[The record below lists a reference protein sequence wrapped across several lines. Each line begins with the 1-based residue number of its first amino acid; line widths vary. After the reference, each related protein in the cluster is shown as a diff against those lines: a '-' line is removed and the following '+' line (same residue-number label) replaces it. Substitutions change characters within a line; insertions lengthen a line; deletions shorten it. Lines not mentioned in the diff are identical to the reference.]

1 MTRLLFDDA
10 YVDDL
15 LSGRKTATV
24 RHDLD
29 EDLSPGD
36 RIELHTR
43 IGPFGMATVADVVRT
58 ELSDALSVVED
69 RGYRHNAKDTWTL
82 FKSLYK
88 HYSDADLSL
97 QSEVSVVLLDEI
109 EEREFVELERRDLD
123 EEASGGVLLDPEE
136 AREIADHLADA
147 DLDRRNAK
155 DRDPGHTELFEWS
168 KELRGRANDARG
180 E

>member
-82 FKSLYK
+82 FKSLYNTIPTRTCP
-88 HYSDADLSL
+88 YSPRFPS
-97 QSEVSVVLLDEI
+97 SS
-109 EEREFVELERRDLD
+109 
-123 EEASGGVLLDPEE
+123 ST
-136 AREIADHLADA
+136 
-147 DLDRRNAK
+147 K
-155 DRDPGHTELFEWS
+155 
-168 KELRGRANDARG
+168 
-180 E
+180 